1 MCAECNERGEC
12 CDDPPPPLPTPSP
25 PTQNPQFSINTG
37 HFGDLQCSTVNS
49 MWYKKLNCVGAA
61 PAAVAEGL
69 VYVMLSGCETPFTE
83 TCDQ

>member
-1 MCAECNERGEC
+1 MCPECNECGER
-12 CDDPPPPLPTPSP
+12 CDHTPAP
-25 PTQNPQFSINTG
+25 DPQFSINTG

-49 MWYKKLNCVGAA
+49 MWYKKPNCVGAA

-83 TCDQ
+83 TCDQLYD